1 MKTEDYAHFP
11 TNASFILVN
20 TFTKLLPQRSVQNSE
35 TLVIL
40 PGKPSA
46 SAPPVIFR
54 WRGLK
59 PGI

>member
-40 PGKPSA
+40 PENLLQVPH
-46 SAPPVIFR
+46 
-54 WRGLK
+54 L
-59 PGI
+59 